1 MMDDDSPCNDCPFF
15 DSCDAWEA
23 EFCCTL
29 CEYYGSGNEDD
40 CDNCD
45 KFDI

>member
-15 DSCDAWEA
+15 DSCDTWDAQ
-23 EFCCTL
+23 FCCTL
-29 CEYYGSGNEDD
+29 CQYYGGGNEDD